1 MTTQIVKPQLQE
13 YKWDRTNPLETD
25 SIQRQIHT
33 NDKVVQQLTDSWL
46 YKKWTAIQRDTPQDP
61 VLAIPEIISPVV
73 EARHAMFNG
82 IDMVDRVNTTKD
94 SVHVPVPTFG
104 DLAAETH
111 RAGGN
116 AAQRGEEM
124 KWVTIT
130 PKKEVSADAMWDL
143 NAIED
148 YDFNV
153 AQRQMQSATLR
164 YQGKISKDIYGYFGS
179 YLSTASNVTTTIGTD
194 DKAYK
199 LAVGA
204 NGKFGYDNI
213 TRLIQN
219 MKARN
224 RMPTHL
230 CFNPADTLDIIHDSK
245 FIDSQEAGQFLNKST
260 GAFGG
265 LLQIQL
271 IESSQVPVGKA
282 YITERSRGV
291 CIVFRRD
298 MHMVTYD
305 APPNSWKCDISGKY
319 AMAVLD
325 PGSIGLMSK
334 E

>member
-1 MTTQIVKPQLQE
+1 
-13 YKWDRTNPLETD
+13 
-25 SIQRQIHT
+25 
-33 NDKVVQQLTDSWL
+33 
-46 YKKWTAIQRDTPQDP
+46 
-61 VLAIPEIISPVV
+61 
-73 EARHAMFNG
+73 
-82 IDMVDRVNTTKD
+82 
-94 SVHVPVPTFG
+94 
-104 DLAAETH
+104 
-111 RAGGN
+111 
-116 AAQRGEEM
+116 
-124 KWVTIT
+124 
-130 PKKEVSADAMWDL
+130 
-143 NAIED
+143 
-148 YDFNV
+148 
-153 AQRQMQSATLR
+153 
-164 YQGKISKDIYGYFGS
+164 
-179 YLSTASNVTTTIGTD
+179 
-194 DKAYK
+194 
-199 LAVGA
+199 
-204 NGKFGYDNI
+204 
-213 TRLIQN
+213 

-291 CIVFRRD
+291 CIAFRRD

-305 APPNSWKCDISGKY
+305 HPPNAWKCDISGKY